1 MDDAPVSLPPAAAR
15 PHDSWRPDVE
25 GLRGVAAI
33 LVVLYHSRMGV
44 FHGGFTG
51 VDIFFV
57 VSGFVI
63 TRQVVLALDRGHFSL
78 EWFLHRRVR
87 RLLPAATLM
96 VAVTLFIGNLVLLPT
111 DLVNLADS
119 AIAVLAWV
127 GNLYFWRQH
136 SYFADSGPE
145 LPLLHMWSL
154 GVEAQFYLLF
164 PFLLL
169 AVLRWSPRHAVSLVG
184 AVAATSL
191 ALSIWGTHQHPG
203 ASFYQLPTRL
213 WEFLVGALIVLRG
226 QDAAVSSRVRKGLAF
241 LGAAAMLVGAIC
253 LSPQT
258 PYPGIAAVLP
268 VLATALVL
276 SFAPGTPVG
285 RLLSLPKIV
294 AIGAASYSL
303 YLWHWPVLVLMRYR
317 FGADPGP
324 VLVAFA
330 FLAIA
335 LLTYL
340 SWRFI
345 ETPYRDSA
353 PLGRSYRMSV
363 VLFAAVA
370 CAVVSV
376 LLIGLDGRPGRI
388 PPAALVLDAQRTL
401 HGSGDDHCHA
411 GPPQVVSIDEL
422 CRSDSAGAVR
432 DRVLVWGDSH
442 AHAIVPVL
450 SAMAAEHGKELWQA
464 TYSSCPP
471 LLGVD
476 VARMAGSHHCR
487 EFNDMVLRAVR
498 QFDIR
503 SVVLSSYWSAY
514 LWDPALNPVD
524 RWLDP
529 YSSRDALGSGHAAAN
544 RRNFEN
550 ALARTV
556 AALQAAGA
564 EVLVLREVPTQ
575 QEFVPVALA
584 RAVIDGQDVSRVA
597 TTLAKHVA
605 RSGPADSIVSR
616 SVTPD
621 RLMDPAAVLCSA
633 GRCPAS
639 LDGQSLYIDAHHL
652 SAAGAGMLRA
662 GLEAAFK

>member
-1 MDDAPVSLPPAAAR
+1 MDEARVSR
-15 PHDSWRPDVE
+15 PQGAVRPNDSWRPDVE

-33 LVVLYHSRMGV
+33 LVVLYHSRMGL
-44 FHGGFTG
+44 FHGGFIG

-63 TRQVVLALDRGHFSL
+63 TRQVVLALDRGRFSL

-96 VAVTLFIGNLVLLPT
+96 VAATLFIGNLVLFPI
-111 DLVNLADS
+111 DLVNLAES
-119 AIAVLAWV
+119 SIAVLAWV
-127 GNLYFWRQH
+127 GNFYFWRQH

-169 AVLRWSPRHAVSLVG
+169 AMLRWFPRHATSALG
-184 AVAATSL
+184 AVAAVSL

-203 ASFYQLPTRL
+203 ASFYLLPTRL
-213 WEFLVGALIVLRG
+213 WQFLVGAMLVLRG
-226 QDAAVSSRVRKGLAF
+226 QDATVSGNARQGLAF
-241 LGAAAMLVGAIC
+241 LGAAAMLVGATR

-258 PYPGIAAVLP
+258 PYPGVAALLP
-268 VLATALVL
+268 VLATALVV
-276 SFAPGTPVG
+276 SFAPGTQVG
-285 RLLSLPKIV
+285 RLLSRPQFV
-294 AIGAASYSL
+294 AVGAASYSL
-303 YLWHWPVLVLMRYR
+303 YLWHWPVLVFLRYR

-324 VLVAFA
+324 VLLALALV
-330 FLAIA
+330 AIA
-335 LLTYL
+335 VLTYL

-345 ETPYRDSA
+345 EEPYRRNA
-353 PLGRSYRMSV
+353 PVGQSYRMSV
-363 VLFAAVA
+363 VLCAAAA
-370 CAVVSV
+370 CALASVVFIS
-376 LLIGLDGRPGRI
+376 LDGRPGRI
-388 PPAALVLDAQRTL
+388 PPAALDFDAQRTL
-401 HGSGDDHCHA
+401 HGSGDDRCHA
-411 GPPQVVSIDEL
+411 GPPQVVNVDEL
-422 CRSDSAGAVR
+422 CHSGSAGAVR
-432 DRVLVWGDSH
+432 GRVLVWGDSH
-442 AHAIVPVL
+442 AYAIVPVL
-450 SAMAAEHGKELWQA
+450 SGLASERGKELWQA

-471 LLGVD
+471 LIGVD

-503 SVVLSSYWSAY
+503 SVVLSSYWSEY
-514 LWDPALNPVD
+514 VGDPALDPVD

-529 YSSRDALGSGHAAAN
+529 YSSRDALGGQDAAAN
-544 RRNFEN
+544 RRTFEA
-550 ALARTV
+550 ALTRTV

-564 EVLVLREVPTQ
+564 KVLILREVPTQ
-575 QEFVPVALA
+575 QEFVPVELA

-597 TTLAKHVA
+597 MPLAKHVA
-605 RSGPADSIVSR
+605 RSGPADSIIR
-616 SVTPD
+616 RAVTPD
-621 RLMDPAAVLCSA
+621 QLVDPAAFLCTE

-639 LDGQSLYIDAHHL
+639 LDGQPLYIDAHHL

-662 GLEAAFK
+662 GLEPAFK